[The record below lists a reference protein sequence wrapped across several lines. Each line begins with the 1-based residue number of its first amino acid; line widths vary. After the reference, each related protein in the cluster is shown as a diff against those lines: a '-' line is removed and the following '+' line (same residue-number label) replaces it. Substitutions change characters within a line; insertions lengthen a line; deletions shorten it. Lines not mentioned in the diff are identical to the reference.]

1 MDQGL
6 FDEANQMGI
15 FSLDSSSLGVDYS
28 AALDKV
34 HKEIAK
40 KKARGQIDSYQR
52 EKGSKEEEGDND
64 AFEEDN
70 EDLYN

>member
-40 KKARGQIDSYQR
+40 KKARG
-52 EKGSKEEEGDND
+52 
-64 AFEEDN
+64 
-70 EDLYN
+70 